1 MLLYD
6 VFLTA
11 ALRNRRYLR
20 DLSSDIAVLRCVF
33 DGCCA
38 QNVVKHEHSSG
49 LRGVHHALRGVI
61 KKNIQTQ
68 IKKLILGPVAP
79 GDLISFHMR

>member
-6 VFLTA
+6 VFLKA

-68 IKKLILGPVAP
+68 INKIDFGAGGP
-79 GDLISFHMR
+79 G